1 MPRLPRSL
9 LKGALIVLTAAWE
22 LYAIQGASEAGVG
35 FVEVALGVPAAVLLA
50 VVWTIVWTAPG
61 VWTEPGSP
69 GIRPRRVLLGL
80 SFPVLA
86 AALVLIYLSSQSPL
100 NPLFRLRFAASQAA
114 LTRVAQELEGGAPGL
129 EPRRIGLF
137 QARYVAVMSPD
148 EVRLLTADC
157 GVVDQCGLA
166 YRPRARPTSS
176 RYAHIQGPWY
186 LIYEP
191 F

>member
-1 MPRLPRSL
+1 MSPASRSL
-9 LKGALIVLTAAWE
+9 LKGTLVALTVAWE
-22 LYAIQGASEAGVG
+22 IYAIRGVSETGVG
-35 FVEVALGVPAAVLLA
+35 FLEVALGAPTAMLLA
-50 VVWTIVWTAPG
+50 VAWTIAWSAPG
-61 VWTEPGSP
+61 PPRRG
-69 GIRPRRVLLGL
+69 RLRRVLLGL
-80 SFPVLA
+80 TFPVLA
-86 AALVLIYLSSQSPL
+86 GALLLIYLSSQSPL

-114 LTRVAQELEGGAPGL
+114 LTRIAQELERGAPRV
-129 EPRRIGLF
+129 EPVRAGLF
-137 QARYVAVMSPD
+137 QARYVTVLSPD

-166 YRPRARPTSS
+166 YRPRSRPTGS